1 MNSDDRC
8 AKGSYVTLRVMSAGY
23 SRIGDDFMPLAIL
36 VEPANVRN
44 VKENENTSHKISA
57 GMTFEEELANLRFFT
72 TWLVFEFTPHT
83 FDSTTRILHTQGVS
97 RRLHSYLHTLFC

>member
-1 MNSDDRC
+1 
-8 AKGSYVTLRVMSAGY
+8 MSAGY